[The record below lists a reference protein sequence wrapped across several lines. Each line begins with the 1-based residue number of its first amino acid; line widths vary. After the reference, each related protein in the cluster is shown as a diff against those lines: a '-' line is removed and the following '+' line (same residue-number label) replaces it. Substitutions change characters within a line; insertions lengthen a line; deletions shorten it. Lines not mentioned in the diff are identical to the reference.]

1 MNLASLIKQKK
12 YEKVVFLF
20 RRHPITFI
28 PILALFLVLMSVP
41 AALYFLISSI
51 FPDFINN
58 PIFYPLAVLLASVYY
73 LSIYLFFYAM
83 FVDYYL
89 DLWIVTN
96 DRIVDIEQNGLF
108 SRTISELDLFRIQDV
123 TTEVHGFFSTLFR
136 YGDLHVK
143 TASANI
149 NIVFR
154 NIPNPNK
161 AREALIVMA
170 DEDRRFHYNE
180 DK

>member
-1 MNLASLIKQKK
+1 MNVAFLIKQKE
-12 YEKVVFLF
+12 YEKVVFTL

-28 PILALFLVLMSVP
+28 PILSLFLLLMAVP
-41 AALYFLISSI
+41 VALYFLIISMY
-51 FPDFINN
+51 PNLVDGQV
-58 PIFYPLAVLLASVYY
+58 FYPLAVLLASVYY

-96 DRIVDIEQNGLF
+96 DRIIDIEQNGLF

-161 AREALIVMA
+161 IREALIEMA
-170 DEDRRFHYNE
+170 DIDRRFHYNE
-180 DK
+180 

>member
-1 MNLASLIKQKK
+1 MYLL
-12 YEKVVFLF
+12 

-28 PILALFLVLMSVP
+28 PIIALFLLLMLVP
-41 AALYFLISSI
+41 VALYFLTVSLY
-51 FPDFINN
+51 PDMVQGL
-58 PIFYPLAVLLASVYY
+58 IFYPLSVLIASVYY

-83 FVDYYL
+83 FIDYYL

-123 TTEVHGFFSTLFR
+123 TTEVHGIFSTLFR
-136 YGDLHVK
+136 YGDVHVK

-149 NIVFR
+149 NIIFR
-154 NIPNPNK
+154 NIPDPNK
-161 AREALIVMA
+161 VREALINLA
-170 DEDRRFHYNE
+170 DEDRKFHYNQE
-180 DK
+180 